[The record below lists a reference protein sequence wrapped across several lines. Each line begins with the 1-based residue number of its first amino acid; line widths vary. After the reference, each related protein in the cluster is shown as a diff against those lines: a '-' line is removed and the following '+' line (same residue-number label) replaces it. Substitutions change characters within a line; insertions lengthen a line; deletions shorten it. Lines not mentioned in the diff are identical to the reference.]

1 MACGGF
7 AAEGI
12 KKGVHCFVVFFA
24 SSLSFLL
31 VLSSD
36 KYFKQNIP
44 NKETE
49 PQVPEVPMAAG
60 EPGSFG

>member
-12 KKGVHCFVVFFA
+12 KKGVRCFVMFFA

-36 KYFKQNIP
+36 KQNTP
-44 NKETE
+44 SEGTE